1 MSGKKESF
9 VVSPT
14 INPGTSIT
22 ITIKQNSERRFK
34 FGPFSLSDLGQSK
47 DQVQVNMF
55 DAQQAVNVKK
65 INIWRSDPGK
75 FEASMVLTD
84 EADPQPLE
92 SSGNQQFR
100 DGERICRKD
109 WLGWIVPNAVTAS
122 STVFRSL
129 LTAVTDWSTGRSE
142 LKLENPKP
150 VFATLIIN
158 DYW

>member
-1 MSGKKESF
+1 MAISGKEPLWIVSGKKESF
-9 VVSPT
+9 VVSPA
-14 INPGTSIT
+14 INPGTSDR

-75 FEASMVLTD
+75 FEASMLLTD

-92 SSGNQQFR
+92 SSGTQQFR
-100 DGERICRKD
+100 DRERICRKD
-109 WLGWIVPNAVTAS
+109 WLGWIVPKAVSGGAKVFS
-122 STVFRSL
+122 SI
-129 LTAVTDWSTGRSE
+129 LTAATGA
-142 LKLENPKP
+142 P
-150 VFATLIIN
+150 
-158 DYW
+158 

>member
-1 MSGKKESF
+1 MAISGKEPLWIVSGKKESF

-14 INPGTSIT
+14 INPGTSER
-22 ITIKQNSERRFK
+22 ITIKQNGKMFL
-34 FGPFSLSDLGQSK
+34 FGPFSLSDLGQGK

-84 EADPQPLE
+84 EADPQPLK

-100 DGERICRKD
+100 DGERISRKD
-109 WLGWIVPNAVTAS
+109 WLGWIVPNAISGGATMFS
-122 STVFRSL
+122 SI
-129 LTAVTDWSTGRSE
+129 LTAATGV
-142 LKLENPKP
+142 PAP
-150 VFATLIIN
+150 
-158 DYW
+158 